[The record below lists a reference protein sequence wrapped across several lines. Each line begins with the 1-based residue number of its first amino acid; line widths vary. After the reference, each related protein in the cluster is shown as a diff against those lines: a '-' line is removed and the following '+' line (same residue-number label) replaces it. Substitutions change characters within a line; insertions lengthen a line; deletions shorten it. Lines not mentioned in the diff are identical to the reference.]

1 MNQNLCSQC
10 KKSIPKK
17 PTKPT
22 VPKAKKVYL
31 LKDQEKV
38 VKVVGSQKKA
48 TDANKDKKF
57 VIETVQL
64 E

>member
-31 LKDQEKV
+31 LKQNEKV
-38 VKVVGSQKKA
+38 VKVVGSKRKA
-48 TDANKDKKF
+48 DDANKEKKF
-57 VIETVQL
+57 VLETVQL